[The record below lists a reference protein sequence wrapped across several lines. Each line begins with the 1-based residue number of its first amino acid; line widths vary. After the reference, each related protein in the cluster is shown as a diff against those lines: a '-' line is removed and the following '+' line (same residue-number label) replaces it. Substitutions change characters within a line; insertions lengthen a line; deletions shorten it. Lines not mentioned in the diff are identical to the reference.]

1 MSCVIVNI
9 VRPKYLQCHTQLQ
22 HITVIVIKEGIEVEH
37 TDSKSIAVKSAN
49 VLLDECKSNANRALK
64 NKDNKDQDPQQ
75 ILDQLTSC
83 VQKGVAAE
91 IEKANEEIA
100 FQASVRTNMASQLE
114 NYTCA
119 DETLNTTIAKRTE
132 TWRGKKVS
140 IMIDRPASRIFI
152 LLKIF

>member
-9 VRPKYLQCHTQLQ
+9 IRPKYLQCHTQLQ

-64 NKDNKDQDPQQ
+64 NKDNKDQDAQQ

-91 IEKANEEIA
+91 IEKANEE
-100 FQASVRTNMASQLE
+100 
-114 NYTCA
+114 
-119 DETLNTTIAKRTE
+119 
-132 TWRGKKVS
+132 
-140 IMIDRPASRIFI
+140 
-152 LLKIF
+152 